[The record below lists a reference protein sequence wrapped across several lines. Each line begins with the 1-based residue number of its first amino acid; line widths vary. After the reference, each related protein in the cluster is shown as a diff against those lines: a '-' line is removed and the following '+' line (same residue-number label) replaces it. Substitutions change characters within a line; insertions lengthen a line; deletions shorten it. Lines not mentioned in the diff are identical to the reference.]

1 MYISAVMSSKLHRT
15 DTKVFKSLSMDLV
28 LTKNEVRYYLPTI
41 TLYFSLFSFE
51 NVQTR
56 PRIRPHHKLRSDADI
71 IEKLEV
77 VVL

>member
-56 PRIRPHHKLRSDADI
+56 PRIRPHHKLRSYTDT
-71 IEKLEV
+71 IEK
-77 VVL
+77 

>member
-1 MYISAVMSSKLHRT
+1 MSLKLHRA
-15 DTKVFKSLSMDLV
+15 DTKVFKSMTTHLV

-56 PRIRPHHKLRSDADI
+56 IRPHRKLRSDNI
-71 IEKLEV
+71 NREF
-77 VVL
+77 